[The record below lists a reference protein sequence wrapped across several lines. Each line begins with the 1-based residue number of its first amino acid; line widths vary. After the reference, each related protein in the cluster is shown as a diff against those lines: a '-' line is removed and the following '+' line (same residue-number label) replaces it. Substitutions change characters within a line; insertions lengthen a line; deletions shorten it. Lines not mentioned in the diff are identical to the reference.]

1 MAGFKKIPDNRQ
13 HLHKGRANPPGLF
26 YAPQNI
32 LNPAFTSQKAV
43 SKTFTI

>member
-1 MAGFKKIPDNRQ
+1 MAGFKKIHNNRQ
-13 HLHKGRANPPGLF
+13 HLHKGWANPPGLF

-43 SKTFTI
+43 WQTFTI